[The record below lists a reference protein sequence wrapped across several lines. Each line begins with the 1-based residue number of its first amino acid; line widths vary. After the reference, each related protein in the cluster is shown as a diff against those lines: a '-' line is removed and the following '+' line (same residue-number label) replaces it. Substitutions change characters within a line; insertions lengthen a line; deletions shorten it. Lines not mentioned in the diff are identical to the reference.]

1 MKKLIAATAMTM
13 LFAGSAFADT
23 NAANTRTALDAY
35 NDGDT
40 SVADILMDSEGNDR
54 TDEDFMARWDAA
66 TPEQQ
71 AALVE
76 ACDRGQEEELEFTDT
91 VKSRCKVAAG
101 N

>member
-23 NAANTRTALDAY
+23 NAMNTRTALDAY
-35 NDGDT
+35 SDGDT
-40 SVADILMDSEGNDR
+40 TVADIMMDSEGNDLSD
-54 TDEDFMARWDAA
+54 DEFTANWDAA

-71 AALVE
+71 AALVA
-76 ACDRGQEEELEFTDT
+76 ACDKGQEEQLEFTDT